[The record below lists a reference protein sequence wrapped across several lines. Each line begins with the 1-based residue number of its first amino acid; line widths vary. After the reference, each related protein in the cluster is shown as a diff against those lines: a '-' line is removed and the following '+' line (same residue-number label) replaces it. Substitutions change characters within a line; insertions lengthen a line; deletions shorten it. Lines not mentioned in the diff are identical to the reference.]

1 MPRWL
6 HAARRKN
13 AHQPS
18 SETVQGQQNRFRDL
32 RPKRAL
38 KASLGTEDG
47 QWKGPVEEGVVWLV
61 HSVQRPLELLV
72 QSSMLSEQRPLV
84 S

>member
-1 MPRWL
+1 MQRVERMRTSL
-6 HAARRKN
+6 QVRRFKD
-13 AHQPS
+13 
-18 SETVQGQQNRFRDL
+18 NRTFLRDL
-32 RPKRAL
+32 RQKRAL

-47 QWKGPVEEGVVWLV
+47 HWKGPVEEGVVWLV